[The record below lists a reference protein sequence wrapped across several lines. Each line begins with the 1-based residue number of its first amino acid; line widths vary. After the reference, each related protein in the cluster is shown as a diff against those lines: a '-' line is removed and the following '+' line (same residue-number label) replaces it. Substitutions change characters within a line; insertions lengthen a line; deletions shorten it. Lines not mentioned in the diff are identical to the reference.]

1 MLAESVESKLDST
14 NESDLKRVPVH
25 FYCLWCCQYMLNE
38 YAAFCD
44 GTVILMLWSL
54 IIVENTYLI
63 FTIIKTSKNE
73 FLQNTVAHNL
83 LHPC

>member
-1 MLAESVESKLDST
+1 
-14 NESDLKRVPVH
+14 
-25 FYCLWCCQYMLNE
+25 MLNE
-38 YAAFCD
+38 YAAFCA
-44 GTVILMLWSL
+44 GMLWSL

-83 LHPC
+83 FVASMLVSIFAVLDYF

>member
-1 MLAESVESKLDST
+1 
-14 NESDLKRVPVH
+14 
-25 FYCLWCCQYMLNE
+25 MLNE
-38 YAAFCD
+38 YAAFCA
-44 GTVILMLWSL
+44 GTVIVMLWSL

-83 LHPC
+83 FVASMLVSIFAVLGYF